1 MIDYKAHKSE
11 IIRAKGELMRTTNPH
26 RKRDLR
32 RYIGRLYKEMSEA
45 KKWEDGT
52 QYHGKDKRQ

>member
-11 IIRAKGELMRTTNPH
+11 IIRAKGELMRTTNPY

-45 KKWEDGT
+45 KKWEDG
-52 QYHGKDKRQ
+52 KIK